1 MYFWPLRKL
10 KIETN
15 LDPQKI
21 YQKIDQSTDQDNKS
35 IYWGKRFYKTY
46 WGRVAPTSFKIR
58 PVVPYWNISPL
69 EIQGTVKERMEGKT
83 SVNMK
88 MVCPFLRVVLP
99 LAILAVVLF
108 FVSQGL
114 QGNMDVFINAT
125 LFILLGAYLLVNIPF
140 QIQAARNVDDLIQK
154 LEGKKIVRNE

>member
-1 MYFWPLRKL
+1 MFFWPFKKL
-10 KIETN
+10 EIETD

-21 YQKIDQSTDQDNKS
+21 YQKIDQSTDQDNRS

-46 WGRVAPTSFKIR
+46 WGSVEPASFRIR

-69 EIQGTVKERMEGKT
+69 EIQGKVTELKEGKT
-83 SVNMK
+83 SVSVK

-114 QGNMDVFINAT
+114 QGNMNVFVNASV
-125 LFILLGAYLLVNIPF
+125 LILLGAYLLVNIPF
-140 QIQAARNVDDLIQK
+140 QIQATRNVDDLIQK
-154 LEGKKIVRNE
+154 LEGKTIVRNE